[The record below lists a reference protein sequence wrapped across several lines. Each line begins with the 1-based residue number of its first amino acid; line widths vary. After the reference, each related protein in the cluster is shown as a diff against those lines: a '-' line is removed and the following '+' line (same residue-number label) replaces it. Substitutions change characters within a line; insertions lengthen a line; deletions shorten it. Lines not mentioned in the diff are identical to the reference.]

1 MKGLPIIIAAIGGAL
16 VGAATALLLA
26 PQTGSQTRESIKD
39 FIRTHVPGIKAA
51 ELEDLAD
58 QICRRNQGYQ
68 IKTAHM
74 KRFSAH
80 SFWALQS
87 ELPQRLSSLLQPA
100 KNSALASKQF
110 FRNTALSLPTISTN
124 SLI

>member
-26 PQTGSQTRESIKD
+26 PQTGSQARESIKD

-58 QICRRNQGYQ
+58 QIADE
-68 IKTAHM
+68 IKDI
-74 KRFSAH
+74 K
-80 SFWALQS
+80 
-87 ELPQRLSSLLQPA
+87 
-100 KNSALASKQF
+100 
-110 FRNTALSLPTISTN
+110 
-124 SLI
+124 